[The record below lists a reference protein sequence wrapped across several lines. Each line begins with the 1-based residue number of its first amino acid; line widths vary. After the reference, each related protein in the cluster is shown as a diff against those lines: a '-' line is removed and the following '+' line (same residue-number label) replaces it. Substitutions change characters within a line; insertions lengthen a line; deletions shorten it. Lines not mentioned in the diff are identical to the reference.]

1 MRQVSKKFGGMVL
14 ALGLLGH
21 SALAAEATLRFSWW
35 GGGERHEATLAAIK
49 AFEAKNPG
57 VSIKGEYGGFQGY
70 VDKLAVQ
77 IAGGVEPDIIQSDW
91 AWITQFSKDGN
102 GFYDLKK
109 SKQIQLDA
117 FLGESWKNG
126 MVNGKLNGVPTSYT
140 ARIFLWNKT
149 MWDKAGLPL
158 PRTWDEL
165 FAAGKVFEQKLG
177 KDFYPLDSQLY
188 DAAMVAHAYML
199 QKTGKPWIYPNQP
212 KVAYSQEEALEWVR
226 TYKRMVDQHVISTLQ
241 YRVSAAGGNME
252 TPVEQLPDWV
262 SGKFAGSYV
271 WDSVLKTRISTAKN
285 MDFEVGSFPTL
296 PGAKNS
302 GYFGRPAQ
310 MILVSK
316 NSKNPEMAAQFV
328 NWMVNSAEA
337 AQILGTVRG
346 VSMSRDFRDV
356 QIKAGKFTPLET
368 AAMNQIAQAKIDV
381 PSPLAEAPRIRTWIA
396 EVFEKYAMGKVSDV
410 EAAKLLVDDTNAQLR
425 RLK

>member
-1 MRQVSKKFGGMVL
+1 VRHVSKKIGSIAI
-14 ALGLLGH
+14 ALGLLGQG
-21 SALAAEATLRFSWW
+21 ALAADTTLRFSWW

-91 AWITQFSKDGN
+91 AWITQFSKDGS

-109 SKQIQLDA
+109 SNQVQLDA

-126 MVNGKLNGVPTSYT
+126 LVNGKLNGVPTSYT

-158 PRTWDEL
+158 PQTWDDF

-177 KDFYPLDSQLY
+177 KDYYPLDSQLY
-188 DAAMVAHAYML
+188 DAAMVAQAYMY
-199 QKTGKPWIYPNQP
+199 QKTGKPWSDPNQP
-212 KVAYSQEEALEWVR
+212 KVAYTQDEALEWVR
-226 TYKRMVDQHVISTLQ
+226 TYKRMVDQHVISTHQ

-252 TPVEQLPDWV
+252 TPVEQLQDWV
-262 SGKFAGSYV
+262 NGKFAGSYV

-285 MDFEVGSFPTL
+285 MDFEIGSFPMLTN
-296 PGAKNS
+296 AKNS

-310 MILVSK
+310 MILISK
-316 NSKNPEMAAQFV
+316 NSKNPELAAKFANWMINSADAAQV
-328 NWMVNSAEA
+328 
-337 AQILGTVRG
+337 LGTVRG
-346 VSMSRDFRDV
+346 VSMSKDFRDV

-368 AAMNQIAQAKIDV
+368 SAMNQIAQAKIDA
-381 PSPLAEAPRIRTWIA
+381 PSPLAEAPRIRSWIA
-396 EVFEKYAMGKVSDV
+396 EVFEKYAMGKISDQ
-410 EAAKLLVDDTNAQLR
+410 EAAKMLVDDTNAQLR
-425 RLK
+425 RVR

>member
-1 MRQVSKKFGGMVL
+1 MRHVSKKIGSIAI
-14 ALGLLGH
+14 ALGLLGQG
-21 SALAAEATLRFSWW
+21 ALAADTTLRFSWW

-91 AWITQFSKDGN
+91 AWITQFSKDGS

-109 SKQIQLDA
+109 SNQVQLDA

-126 MVNGKLNGVPTSYT
+126 LVNGKLNGVPTSYT

-158 PRTWDEL
+158 PQTWDDF

-177 KDFYPLDSQLY
+177 KDYYPLDSQLY
-188 DAAMVAHAYML
+188 DAAMVAQAYMY
-199 QKTGKPWIYPNQP
+199 QKTGKPWSDPNQP
-212 KVAYSQEEALEWVR
+212 KVAYTQDEALEWVR
-226 TYKRMVDQHVISTLQ
+226 TYKRMVDQHVISTHQ

-252 TPVEQLPDWV
+252 TPVEQLQDWV
-262 SGKFAGSYV
+262 NGKFAGSYV

-285 MDFEVGSFPTL
+285 MDFEIGSFPMLTN
-296 PGAKNS
+296 AKNS

-310 MILVSK
+310 MILISK
-316 NSKNPEMAAQFV
+316 NSKNPELAAKFANWMINSADAAQV
-328 NWMVNSAEA
+328 
-337 AQILGTVRG
+337 LGTVRG
-346 VSMSRDFRDV
+346 VSMSKDFRDV

-368 AAMNQIAQAKIDV
+368 SAMNQIAQAKIDA
-381 PSPLAEAPRIRTWIA
+381 PSPLAEAPRIRSWIA
-396 EVFEKYAMGKVSDV
+396 EVFEKYAMGKISDQ
-410 EAAKLLVDDTNAQLR
+410 EAAKMLVDDTNAQLR
-425 RLK
+425 RVR